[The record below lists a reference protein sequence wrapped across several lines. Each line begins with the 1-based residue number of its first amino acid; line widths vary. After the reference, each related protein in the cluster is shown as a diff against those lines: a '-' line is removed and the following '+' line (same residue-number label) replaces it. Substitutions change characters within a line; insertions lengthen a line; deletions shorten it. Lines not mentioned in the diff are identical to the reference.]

1 MEVSSVKLE
10 AGRLTIEGTTEQINR
25 IMEILRP
32 EKKLVDKAWKSLSMA
47 KIYHDNQIEKDL
59 CASKD
64 YKDGVQQGFK
74 LVEMFIETIEDGGLN
89 NE

>member
-32 EKKLVDKAWKSLSMA
+32 EKKLVDKAWKALSMA
-47 KIYHDNQIEKDL
+47 KIYHEQQVSKDL

-74 LVEMFIETIEDGGLN
+74 LVEMFIQTIEDGGI
-89 NE
+89 E